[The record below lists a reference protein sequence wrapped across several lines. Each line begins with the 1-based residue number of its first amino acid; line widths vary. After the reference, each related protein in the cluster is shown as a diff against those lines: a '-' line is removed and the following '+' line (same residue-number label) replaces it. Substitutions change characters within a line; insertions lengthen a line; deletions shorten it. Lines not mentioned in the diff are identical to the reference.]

1 MISLSIVLLLFGVRC
16 FDSTGESDKKK
27 RTEKCQVNDDSP
39 ITISSTIDSLLNINV
54 TVEKKPFF
62 TGYVTGYKLY
72 YTKDTSQTNDEY
84 SKWNQQEVLSRDNL
98 YHFWID
104 ARRNSIVKGMTFRAR
119 ATIFFNNVE
128 SIPTGVLTVQ
138 TKLAAP
144 KAPLIV
150 NTKILHNSSVLIS
163 FVSADDVEPV
173 ENYTLM
179 YKKTEEDEWKASNFQ
194 SDVDGKVLLDGLTPN
209 QTYEIKMF
217 VTGDAV
223 QGIPSNSASFT
234 TNTTAL
240 ALVKTEP
247 EEEYSADP
255 QTNEPLSIMCTVKSV
270 SKATVLWKVNGIKVS
285 VDSSFY
291 TVVTSVHEDF
301 IESTI
306 RAKSR
311 TRSAKFTCIASND
324 AGDSAKDVNVII
336 KGPGSPP
343 SEITLVA
350 EIRGYTISW
359 KPPSHPNG
367 KITKYVVYH
376 TLNRDDPLSDWKKI
390 DLDGSEKYV
399 QIYMDT
405 EESFYGRVQ
414 AATELGPGII
424 SDIVA
429 MERDTQPISVE
440 SDIGGVS
447 ATTMVVNP
455 REQVKNFSLKCYFFY
470 FKSQSTVPPVASPAH
485 RYQLQPVI
493 EKMRVMWK
501 WMSGIVFKPRHLL
514 ASFPQC
520 TISQCSLRNTFIVG
534 RRIRLEAIILQLSLK
549 LIPGDAPTQIQVLSV
564 NALDATVVWHAPQ
577 FPNSPITSYIILA
590 SNDPKEDKSTWL
602 QYESNAKET
611 QINRM
616 LLPTGSLEKSTE
628 YFVCVRAK
636 NTAGIGP
643 TSSLTS
649 FVTLNGG
656 PDGKPENMKVMI
668 NEANQVIVHWNTPNS
683 TTEVTVGF
691 GDFFKGYLI
700 YYTRDLSLS
709 NDDYKN
715 WQFVE
720 MNNNATR
727 ISRNREFI
735 KLVLR
740 YKFDLSVGLKPKTF
754 YRARIA
760 GKNLHADGP
769 PSEVVEFE
777 TAYSEVPIPTDL
789 KTDVLDDNTIHIR
802 FSAVRD
808 PDDHSKA
815 IDEYR
820 IDLAATDNVLHAEWK
835 HIEPDAIRIDEITS
849 MSHQVDVEINGD
861 SVEKNRMYW
870 VKVTAKLDNP
880 AWGLHSS
887 KPRWFKTGHGKLM
900 TSVVLDGPPLIE
912 KEPNLSENISVTCT
926 GMGSPAPIITW
937 EWMNESIENGTEGWD
952 IHNSQLDETTL
963 VSKIIRNGIRES
975 GELTCLAYNNEGN
988 STASVRIRVLGPGN
1002 PPENIKL
1009 TAYRNQI
1016 NVTWQ
1021 ESTLP
1026 NGDIM
1031 VTRLLLCW
1039 YLKKYIVYYS
1049 ENENDD
1055 LSDWNKFETAELE
1068 TYVEAFGPS
1077 VNHFIRVQAVSDRG
1091 PGIISTTFSCLSD
1104 VLYEPL
1110 KIEILAS
1117 NILEFEA
1124 EPNQNVEIRCKGT
1137 GKPKPELFYQF
1148 GNDPEHQFEE
1158 VEADNSEYFEAKAPE
1173 INSRRNVTVVCRASN
1188 KYENVTISKSA
1199 RSFESMKITKI
1210 TFSGPGEAP
1219 NNISWSFEEE
1229 DDSTLYINWNPIE
1242 NPNGEKL
1249 EYNLY
1254 LSNYKTKVSGP
1265 PVRIPDIPLNVNIS
1279 LRISAENEYGEGEKT
1294 FPIWIPTPNG
1304 GPKTAPILSSL
1315 HAQDSKVYI
1324 TWAEPRLPNGHIL
1337 NYTIYI
1343 KKEEDVDE
1351 EADGGEEKE
1360 WKVRDEKIFRKIF
1373 LEFQKFVY
1381 RSNTSRVEIG
1391 IDDGLEEN
1399 ERYQMKMTATNE
1411 RHEGPETQVY
1421 TFDLISFDEN
1431 DVIDNFTAIVINS
1444 TVFVE
1449 VENPI
1454 YTKYNIYIRDEGNN
1468 QTVKHEIDVE
1478 TGKTKFEFPFHL
1490 DHTLSYTIKMSGMKL
1505 GRESPPSE
1513 EIDLEFQSLNLA
1525 KPTQMIMATSRRK
1538 VIKEP
1543 PL

>member
-1 MISLSIVLLLFGVRC
+1 MTHPFVSGQI
-16 FDSTGESDKKK
+16 
-27 RTEKCQVNDDSP
+27 NDDSP
-39 ITISSTIDSLLNINV
+39 LFISASVDNALNLNI
-54 TVEKKPFF
+54 TVQKKPYFS
-62 TGYVTGYKLY
+62 GSVTGYKLY
-72 YTKDTSQTNDEY
+72 YTKDSKQTVEEY
-84 SKWNQQEVLSRDNL
+84 EDWNNQEVLSNDNS
-98 YHFWID
+98 YHFLID
-104 ARRNSIVKGMTFRAR
+104 SKRNSIVSGTVYRAR

-128 SIPTGVLTVQ
+128 SVPTGILVIHTR
-138 TKLAAP
+138 KAAP

-163 FVSADDVEPV
+163 FVPADDVNAI

-179 YKKTEEDEWKASNFQ
+179 YKQMEDEEWKSINFQ
-194 SDVDGKVLLDGLTPN
+194 SDVDGKNYGSHDYDLFQVLLDGLTPN

-217 VTGDAV
+217 VSGGII
-223 QGIPSNSASFT
+223 QGTPSNSASFT
-234 TNTTAL
+234 TNSTAL
-240 ALVKTEP
+240 ALIKTDP
-247 EEEYSADP
+247 DEEYTADP
-255 QTNEPLSIMCTVKSV
+255 QTNEPLSITCTVKSV
-270 SKATVLWKVNGIKVS
+270 SKASVLWKVNGIKVS

-324 AGDSAKDVNVII
+324 AGDSAKDVNVVI

-350 EIRGYTISW
+350 EKRGYTISW

-367 KITKYVVYH
+367 EIKKYVVYH
-376 TLNRDDPLSDWKKI
+376 TLNREDPLSDWRKI
-390 DLDGSEKYV
+390 DLDGSESLV
-399 QIYMDT
+399 RIIMDT

-429 MERDTQPISVE
+429 MERDTQPITVE

-447 ATTMVVNP
+447 AATMVVDP
-455 REQVKNFSLKCYFFY
+455 RELLSIHCTARGKPRPSISVAISDRKNASRVEVDVWNRLQATSSGGVVSAMHNFSVLTSKFVHCRAKNSAGSNYSTIELKVD
-470 FKSQSTVPPVASPAH
+470 K
-485 RYQLQPVI
+485 
-493 EKMRVMWK
+493 
-501 WMSGIVFKPRHLL
+501 
-514 ASFPQC
+514 
-520 TISQCSLRNTFIVG
+520 
-534 RRIRLEAIILQLSLK
+534 
-549 LIPGDAPTQIQVLSV
+549 PGDAPTQVQVLSV
-564 NALDATVVWHAPQ
+564 NALDATVVWHSPQ
-577 FPNSPITSYIILA
+577 FPNSPIVSYIILA
-590 SNDPKEDKSTWL
+590 SNDAKEDKSSWL

-636 NTAGIGP
+636 NAAGIGP

-656 PDGKPENMKVMI
+656 PDSPPDNMKVLI
-668 NEANQVIVHWNTPNS
+668 NEANQVIVYWNTPNS
-683 TTEVTVGF
+683 TTEVT
-691 GDFFKGYLI
+691 GYLI

-715 WQFVE
+715 WQSVE
-720 MNNNATR
+720 MNNNST
-727 ISRNREFI
+727 
-735 KLVLR
+735 R

-754 YRARIA
+754 YRVRIA
-760 GKNLHADGP
+760 GKNSHADGP
-769 PSEVVEFE
+769 VSDVVEFE

-789 KTDVLDDNTIHIR
+789 KTEVLDDNTIHIK

-815 IDEYR
+815 VDEYR
-820 IDLAATDNVLHAEWK
+820 IDLAATDDVLHAQWK
-835 HIEPDAIRIDEITS
+835 HIEPKAIRIDEISS
-849 MSHQVDVEINGD
+849 MVDVEIDGD

-880 AWGLHSS
+880 SWGMHSS
-887 KPRWFKTGHGKLM
+887 KPRWFRTGHGKLM
-900 TSVVLDGPPLIE
+900 TTVTLEGTPLIE
-912 KEPNLSENISVTCT
+912 KEPNLYEKLSVTCT

-952 IHNSQLDETTL
+952 IHNVLLDDTTV
-963 VSKIIRNGIRES
+963 VSKITRNDIRES
-975 GELTCLAYNNEGN
+975 GNLTCMGNNNEGN
-988 STASVRIRVLGPGN
+988 SSASVEIRVLGPGN

-1031 VTRLLLCW
+1031 VSSFQQFVCNLHFQ
-1039 YLKKYIVYYS
+1039 KYIVYYS
-1049 ENENDD
+1049 ENENVD

-1077 VNHFIRVQAVSDRG
+1077 TNHFIRVQAVSDRG
-1091 PGIISTTFSCLSD
+1091 PGIISEKFSCLSD

-1110 KIEILAS
+1110 NLEILAS
-1117 NILEFEA
+1117 NVMEFEA
-1124 EPNQNVEIRCKGT
+1124 EPNQNVEIHCKGT
-1137 GKPKPELFYQF
+1137 GKPTPKLYYQF
-1148 GNDPEHQFEE
+1148 GNDTEKQFEE
-1158 VEADNSEYFEAKAPE
+1158 VESTDPDSFEAKAPE
-1173 INSRRNVTVVCRASN
+1173 INSRRNVTVTCRASN
-1188 KYENVTISKSA
+1188 KYENVTVSKVIIVK
-1199 RSFESMKITKI
+1199 R
-1210 TFSGPGEAP
+1210 PGEAP

-1265 PVRIPDIPLNVNIS
+1265 PVKIPDIPLDVNIS

-1324 TWAEPRLPNGHIL
+1324 FWAEPRLPNGEIQ

-1343 KKEEDVDE
+1343 RKES
-1351 EADGGEEKE
+1351 GEEKDGEEEDAMRTDQTPEE
-1360 WKVRDEKIFRKIF
+1360 WKK
-1373 LEFQKFVY
+1373 Y
-1381 RSNTSRVEIG
+1381 TYGSNITHVIIG
-1391 IDDGLEEN
+1391 IDEGLEEN

-1411 RHEGPETQVY
+1411 RHEGPETKVRRGLGMEMVQ
-1421 TFDLISFDEN
+1421 FKLLDLLREF
-1431 DVIDNFTAIVINS
+1431 
-1444 TVFVE
+1444 
-1449 VENPI
+1449 
-1454 YTKYNIYIRDEGNN
+1454 
-1468 QTVKHEIDVE
+1468 
-1478 TGKTKFEFPFHL
+1478 GKRL
-1490 DHTLSYTIKMSGMKL
+1490 
-1505 GRESPPSE
+1505 
-1513 EIDLEFQSLNLA
+1513 
-1525 KPTQMIMATSRRK
+1525 
-1538 VIKEP
+1538 
-1543 PL
+1543 

>member
-1 MISLSIVLLLFGVRC
+1 GQI
-16 FDSTGESDKKK
+16 
-27 RTEKCQVNDDSP
+27 NDDSP
-39 ITISSTIDSLLNINV
+39 LFIRTSVDASLNINI
-54 TVEKKPFF
+54 TLEKKPYF
-62 TGYVTGYKLY
+62 TGSVTGYKLY
-72 YTKDTSQTNDEY
+72 FTKDQSQTSDEY
-84 SKWNQQEVLSRDNL
+84 ENWNHQEVLS
-98 YHFWID
+98 HE
-104 ARRNSIVKGMTFRAR
+104 NSYQFVLDSKKNGIVSGVVYRVR
-119 ATIFFNNVE
+119 ATVYFNNVE
-128 SIPTGVLTVQ
+128 SVPHRSHHDKYKTGGSQTTVDCD
-138 TKLAAP
+138 TE
-144 KAPLIV
+144 
-150 NTKILHNSSVLIS
+150 ILHNSSVLIS
-163 FVSADDVEPV
+163 FVPADDVSAI

-179 YKKTEEDEWKASNFQ
+179 YKQMEDEEWKSTNFQ

-217 VTGDAV
+217 VTGESI
-223 QGIPSNSASFT
+223 QGSPSNSAMFT
-234 TNTTAL
+234 TNSTAL
-240 ALVKTEP
+240 AMVKTDP
-247 EEEYSADP
+247 DEEYTADP
-255 QTNEPLSIMCTVKSV
+255 QTNEPLSITCTVKSV
-270 SKATVLWKVNGIKVS
+270 SKASVLWKVNGIKVS

-311 TRSAKFTCIASND
+311 TRSAKFTCIATND
-324 AGDSAKDVNVII
+324 AGDSAKDVKVII

-343 SEITLVA
+343 SEITLIA
-350 EIRGYTISW
+350 EKRGYTISW

-367 KITKYVVYH
+367 EITKYVVYH
-376 TLNRDDPLSDWKKI
+376 TLNREDPLSDWRKI
-390 DLDGSEKYV
+390 DLDGSEKLV
-399 QIYMDT
+399 RIIMDT

-429 MERDTQPISVE
+429 MERDAQPISVE
-440 SDIGGVS
+440 SDLGGGAV
-447 ATTMVVNP
+447 AMTVVNP
-455 REQVKNFSLKCYFFY
+455 RELVRFLLSIHC
-470 FKSQSTVPPVASPAH
+470 TA
-485 RYQLQPVI
+485 R
-493 EKMRVMWK
+493 
-501 WMSGIVFKPRHLL
+501 GKPRPSISVAISDRKN
-514 ASFPQC
+514 ASQVEVDVWNRLQATSSAGVVSAMHNFTVLTSKFVHC
-520 TISQCSLRNTFIVG
+520 RAKNSAGSNYSTI
-534 RRIRLEAIILQLSLK
+534 ELK
-549 LIPGDAPTQIQVLSV
+549 VDEPGDAPTQIQVLSV
-564 NALDATVVWHAPQ
+564 NALDATVVWHSPQ
-577 FPNSPITSYIILA
+577 FPNLPITVSFFSKSYIVLV
-590 SNDPKEDKSTWL
+590 SNDEKEDKSTWL

-636 NTAGIGP
+636 NAAGIGP

-649 FVTLNGG
+649 FTTLNGG
-656 PDGKPENMKVMI
+656 PDAPPDSLKVLI
-668 NEANQVIVHWNTPNS
+668 NEANQVIVYWNTPNS
-683 TTEVTVGF
+683 TTEVTVRF
-691 GDFFKGYLI
+691 GGYLI

-720 MNNNATR
+720 MNNNST
-727 ISRNREFI
+727 
-735 KLVLR
+735 R

-754 YRARIA
+754 YRVRIA
-760 GKNLHADGP
+760 GKNSHADGP
-769 PSEVVEFE
+769 PSDVVEFE
-777 TAYSEVPIPTDL
+777 TAYSGFSEVPIPTDL
-789 KTDVLDDNTIHIR
+789 KTEVQDDNTIHIK
-802 FSAVRD
+802 FNAVRD

-815 IDEYR
+815 IEEYR
-820 IDLAATDNVLHAEWK
+820 IDLAATDDVLHAQWK
-835 HIEPDAIRIDEITS
+835 HIEPKSIKIDEISS
-849 MSHQVDVEINGD
+849 MVDVEIDGD

-870 VKVTAKLDNP
+870 VKVTARLDNP
-880 AWGLHSS
+880 SWGMHSS
-887 KPRWFKTGHGKLM
+887 KPRWFRTGHGELM
-900 TSVVLDGPPLIE
+900 TSVTLEGSPLIE
-912 KEPNLSENISVTCT
+912 KEPNLYEKLSVNCT
-926 GMGSPAPIITW
+926 GTGSPAPIITW
-937 EWMNESIENGTEGWD
+937 EWMNESIENGTEGWE
-952 IHNSQLDETTL
+952 IHNVQLDDTT
-963 VSKIIRNGIRES
+963 VGSKITRNNIRES
-975 GELTCLAYNNEGN
+975 GELTCLANNNEGN
-988 STASVRIRVLGPGN
+988 SSVSVEIRVLGPGN

-1031 VTRLLLCW
+1031 
-1039 YLKKYIVYYS
+1039 KYIVYYS

-1077 VNHFIRVQAVSDRG
+1077 VSHFIRVQAVSDRG
-1091 PGIISTTFSCLSD
+1091 PGIISETHSCLSD
-1104 VLYEPL
+1104 VLDEPL
-1110 KIEILAS
+1110 HLEILAS

-1148 GNDPEHQFEE
+1148 GNDTEHQFEE
-1158 VEADNSEYFEAKAPE
+1158 VETTAYDVEYYEAKAPE
-1173 INSRRNVTVVCRASN
+1173 INSRRNVTVTCRASN
-1188 KYENVTISKSA
+1188 KYENVTVSKVIII
-1199 RSFESMKITKI
+1199 K
-1210 TFSGPGEAP
+1210 GPGEAP
-1219 NNISWSFEEE
+1219 SNISWSFEEE

-1265 PVRIPDIPLNVNIS
+1265 PVKIPEIPLAVNIS

-1294 FPIWIPTPNG
+1294 FPISIPTPNG

-1324 TWAEPRLPNGHIL
+1324 FWAEPRLPNGEIQ
-1337 NYTIYI
+1337 NYTIFI
-1343 KKEEDVDE
+1343 RKETTRVEKDGSEDD
-1351 EADGGEEKE
+1351 GEEHQESNEEE
-1360 WKVRDEKIFRKIF
+1360 WK
-1373 LEFQKFVY
+1373 KFVY
-1381 RSNTSRVEIG
+1381 GPNVTHVIIG
-1391 IDDGLEEN
+1391 TDEGLEEN
-1399 ERYQMKMTATNE
+1399 ERYQMKMTASNE
-1411 RHEGPETQVY
+1411 RHEGPETKVY

-1478 TGKTKFEFPFHL
+1478 SGKTKFDFPFHL
-1490 DHTLSYTIKMSGMKL
+1490 DHTLRNSSIF
-1505 GRESPPSE
+1505 
-1513 EIDLEFQSLNLA
+1513 EIHLPNNVENEAIHELFCCYQL
-1525 KPTQMIMATSRRK
+1525 
-1538 VIKEP
+1538 
-1543 PL
+1543 